1 MDVAYLTPTN
11 SDICVVFCY
20 YNPSNQAVILEN
32 TLALESKLKAAN
44 IPYFT
49 AELVRDNSESKLLNP
64 TVLVKANSTLLY
76 KESLWNLVEKKI
88 PNSFTKICFMDANLA
103 YTRADW
109 LDCLSLILNFYTVV
123 QPFNEIIML
132 DNSGNTV
139 NSMEA
144 AAKTMNPLDSQGC
157 SWAVNRD
164 FFRKIGGFP
173 NKSVVN
179 SSLFFKALTAP
190 LDTLGVP
197 ILEDDFSSYS
207 RNLIA
212 ADCKL
217 KYLNSPVNS
226 VFNGVETDYS
236 ELLSAIKSVSVNWE
250 SLFTLNSDGLWELN
264 DAALN
269 SAVNLTKVI
278 VVPEAPVVPVV
289 NVVAVEQIPIVAPVV
304 AKVAPVV
311 AKVVPVVAKVVPV
324 APVASFNMPPKEQ
337 MFKLPAAVK
346 NNVDR
351 AAAAALIS
359 NFKKR

>member
-1 MDVAYLTPTN
+1 
-11 SDICVVFCY
+11 
-20 YNPSNQAVILEN
+20 
-32 TLALESKLKAAN
+32 
-44 IPYFT
+44 
-49 AELVRDNSESKLLNP
+49 
-64 TVLVKANSTLLY
+64 
-76 KESLWNLVEKKI
+76 
-88 PNSFTKICFMDANLA
+88 MDANLA

-139 NSMEA
+139 NTMEA
-144 AAKTMNPLDSQGC
+144 AAKTMNPLDSQGS

-179 SSLFFKALTAP
+179 SSLFFKALTTP

-197 ILEDDFSSYS
+197 ILEDYFSSYS
-207 RNLIA
+207 KILMA
-212 ADCKL
+212 AFCKL

-226 VFNGVETDYS
+226 VFNGVETDYN

-264 DAALN
+264 DTTVN
-269 SAVNLTKVI
+269 STVNLTKVPL
-278 VVPEAPVVPVV
+278 VPVVPVV
-289 NVVAVEQIPIVAPVV
+289 SVVAVEQIPIVAPVAPV
-304 AKVAPVV
+304 VTKVAPVV
-311 AKVVPVVAKVVPV
+311 TKVAPVVTKVAPV
-324 APVASFNMPPKEQ
+324 APMASFNMPPKET
-337 MFKLPAAVK
+337 MFKLPAAVR
-346 NNVDR
+346 NNIDR